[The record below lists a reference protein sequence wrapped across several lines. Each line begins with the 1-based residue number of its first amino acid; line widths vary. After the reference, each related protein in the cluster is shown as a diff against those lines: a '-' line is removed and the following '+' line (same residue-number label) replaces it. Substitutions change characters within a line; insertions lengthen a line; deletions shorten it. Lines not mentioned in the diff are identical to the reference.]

1 MVSFSFCSSTSS
13 TSLGAQLSI
22 PPPSTNGQL
31 STPMKADPKID
42 LLSGD
47 DLNALAI
54 VPVGQQP
61 QPTSPVASQHNALAL
76 VDMFSDTSNN
86 QQLNSPR
93 FQPQPQ
99 PQPLPFSYPNGNAPP
114 QHEQPLYS
122 QGSSSAWNGQI
133 TPQQEPSSSV
143 YGTACF
149 LHFIFTALKH
159 QTLTQK
165 REKTRK
171 CLYHFISQRLMLVP
185 ILSKPSCINFI
196 IRTMEGQ
203 DLDSPPML

>member
-1 MVSFSFCSSTSS
+1 MLSFSFCSSTSS

-61 QPTSPVASQHNALAL
+61 QPNSPVVSQHNALAL

-86 QQLNSPR
+86 QQLNSVGQAYSSSSPR

-99 PQPLPFSYPNGNAPP
+99 PQPLPYSYPNGSAPP

-122 QGSSSAWNGQI
+122 QGSSSSWNGQI
-133 TPQQEPSSSV
+133 APPQETPSSV
-143 YGTACF
+143 YGTTCF

-159 QTLTQK
+159 QTLSHTRSKK
-165 REKTRK
+165 RE
-171 CLYHFISQRLMLVP
+171 C
-185 ILSKPSCINFI
+185 
-196 IRTMEGQ
+196 
-203 DLDSPPML
+203 